1 MIILLILALAV
12 TAFLFYTCCYSPPAK
27 RVADE
32 MFYDPL
38 EESLRRCG
46 NDEE

>member
-1 MIILLILALAV
+1 MIVHLILALAV

-27 RVADE
+27 RAGDVI
-32 MFYDPL
+32 FYDPL
-38 EESLRRCG
+38 QASIRMSG